1 MPKNTAPV
9 IVPTDEQITAESSL
23 YQQLRVIGLEHF
35 DAEYGADLL
44 ASCKLQ
50 NDRPSTRYE
59 TNLLKKI
66 KRLHEQHK
74 QQPDYR
80 QVAA

>member
-1 MPKNTAPV
+1 MPKIDAPV
-9 IVPTDEQITAESSL
+9 IIPSDRQLTAESSL
-23 YQQLRVIGLEHF
+23 YQELRLIGLSHF

-50 NDRPSTRYE
+50 GDRPSTRYE

-74 QQPDYR
+74 RQPDYR